1 MTFSYRN
8 PWNLVV
14 GLILPPAAGLF
25 MFALLTAAAR
35 GEVEVNGVPG
45 DGRFQWI
52 PAVFAVV
59 AGTPLVVLG
68 VLMLLT
74 YFRERIVW
82 RNGMVSW
89 HDRYG
94 RLRVRSRFEDIYDV
108 AREDTIFATDVEEG
122 VQVRYGPGPHRSRKR
137 PIEKIVIYTA
147 NGDIPFYDTAPW
159 AEELE
164 ALAREVVLNKIP
176 KREMG
181 TSWKGGR

>member
-8 PWNLVV
+8 PWSLIV
-14 GLILPPAAGLF
+14 GLILIPAAGFF
-25 MFALLTAAAR
+25 MFALVAASAR

-45 DGRFQWI
+45 DGKFQWI
-52 PAVFAVV
+52 PAIFAVV

-68 VLMLLT
+68 LLMLLS

-82 RNGMVSW
+82 RDGMVSW

-94 RLRVRSRFEDIYDV
+94 RLRVRSRIEDIYDV
-108 AREDTIFATDVEEG
+108 VREDTIFAVNEDQG
-122 VQVRYGPGPHRSRKR
+122 VQVRFGPGPHPTRKR
-137 PIEKIVIYTA
+137 PLEKIVIYTA
-147 NGDIPFYDTAPW
+147 NGDIPYYETAPW

-164 ALAREVVLNKIP
+164 AMAREVVLNKIP

-181 TSWKGGR
+181 KSWEGG